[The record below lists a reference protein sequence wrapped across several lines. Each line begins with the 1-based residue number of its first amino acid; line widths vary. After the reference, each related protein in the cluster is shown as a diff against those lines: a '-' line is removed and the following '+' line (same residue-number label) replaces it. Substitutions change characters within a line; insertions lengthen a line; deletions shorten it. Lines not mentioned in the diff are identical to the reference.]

1 MFKAMFAA
9 AFLLLA
15 GAAHGPSEEMF
26 DRLEQAPTDEEAES
40 VALDIWAAWLES
52 GSPTV
57 DILMERAVQAQAY
70 GDVKHARELYDRVIR
85 IQPDYAEG
93 WHRRAG
99 LFLMREQYDEALRDL
114 NETLRC
120 EPRHFGAWY
129 TLGAMLESLG
139 SQEEA
144 LAAYREALEIYPRMD
159 AARQGVAR
167 LQQAVDGT
175 AL

>member
-9 AFLLLA
+9 AFLILA

-40 VALDIWAAWLES
+40 VAMDIWASWLES

-57 DILMERAVQAQAY
+57 DILMERAVEAQAY

-93 WHRRAG
+93 WHRRAS
-99 LFLMREQYDEALRDL
+99 LFLQREQYDEALRDL

-139 SQEEA
+139 SQKEA
-144 LAAYREALEIYPRMD
+144 LDAYREALEIYPRME
-159 AARQGVAR
+159 AAEQGVAR